1 VFEGVCRSLS
11 FGIKPK
17 LKVISP
23 PSGGQMGESKRSS
36 EGRLGYQ
43 MKGRKKSERPG
54 GGKKRPGYPE
64 GEIPKNGAQAP

>member
-1 VFEGVCRSLS
+1 
-11 FGIKPK
+11 
-17 LKVISP
+17 
-23 PSGGQMGESKRSS
+23 MGESKRSS